1 MKHVVSSAL
10 LLGLSSLSLA
20 AQAAPIALDLPAQ
33 PLAASLEQ
41 LQGASGLR
49 IRFDRAA
56 VADRRAPALRGTLE
70 PSEALQ
76 RLLAG
81 SGLSGEVRGG
91 DAWVE
96 AAATGAGIAPG
107 DSVDLGALSVVA
119 TQDPATA
126 AITAPM
132 TKVSE
137 ITRSVLMPSRLAIFR
152 SSAQARQARPMRE

>member
-56 VADRRAPALRGTLE
+56 VADRRAPALRGTL
-70 PSEALQ
+70 
-76 RLLAG
+76 
-81 SGLSGEVRGG
+81 VR
-91 DAWVE
+91 E
-96 AAATGAGIAPG
+96 
-107 DSVDLGALSVVA
+107 
-119 TQDPATA
+119 
-126 AITAPM
+126 
-132 TKVSE
+132 SE
-137 ITRSVLMPSRLAIFR
+137 IN
-152 SSAQARQARPMRE
+152 QKGKARKLWDIEEGKGI

>member
-56 VADRRAPALRGTLE
+56 VADRRARPY
-70 PSEALQ
+70 
-76 RLLAG
+76 
-81 SGLSGEVRGG
+81 
-91 DAWVE
+91 
-96 AAATGAGIAPG
+96 AA
-107 DSVDLGALSVVA
+107 SWS
-119 TQDPATA
+119 
-126 AITAPM
+126 
-132 TKVSE
+132 
-137 ITRSVLMPSRLAIFR
+137 
-152 SSAQARQARPMRE
+152 QARHCSVCSQVPD